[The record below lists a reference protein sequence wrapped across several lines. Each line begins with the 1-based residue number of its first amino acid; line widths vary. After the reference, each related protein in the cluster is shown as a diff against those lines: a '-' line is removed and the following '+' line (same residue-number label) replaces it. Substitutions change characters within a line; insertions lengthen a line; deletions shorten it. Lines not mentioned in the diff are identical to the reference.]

1 MHASGTQVVEPERE
15 PTDRTARSQPPWAL
29 VASVLPAAAALL
41 TRMRAIDLAYHV
53 RAGDIMLRSG
63 NVLRTDP
70 FTFTHMGSPWV
81 NQQWGAQVLFGWAYR
96 LAGWAGVALAYA
108 AATWAGFAFL
118 YAHCRRRG
126 AIPRTAAILT
136 LLGFIVATG
145 PAPRPQVLAVPLFT
159 GTAYLLARRDRWT
172 WLVPPLALV
181 WANVHGSFV
190 LAPLLVGFAIAD
202 DLVARRSVRRSIWLL
217 LLTTA
222 ATSVTPFGPSVWT
235 YALEI
240 ATNDTIRHWVAEWRA
255 PSLTSLQGAAFW
267 MSGAAVA
274 LLAFRLRRRVR
285 PVDVARLAVFFAL
298 GAPAI
303 RGTLWWA
310 LIAPSVV
317 AGWFAAEEEAEPPGH
332 DSVGRRRPD
341 VFALIA
347 SALILILV
355 PLAFVLRSGTDPVT
369 GAPMRL
375 AADAPEVLVDA
386 TRRSLPSGSRLL
398 VYQPFASWFEFS
410 NPADPVMVDSRIEL
424 YPDRVWLDYDRA
436 IGAQDDWEAIL
447 DRYEIAGVVLPPD
460 ATLKD
465 DLDRAEGWAEIVDGP
480 AGSVFVRR

>member
-1 MHASGTQVVEPERE
+1 
-15 PTDRTARSQPPWAL
+15 
-29 VASVLPAAAALL
+29 
-41 TRMRAIDLAYHV
+41 MRAIDLAYHV

-63 NVLRTDP
+63 DVLRTDP
-70 FTFTHMGSPWV
+70 FTFTHIGSPWV
-81 NQQWGAQVLFGWAYR
+81 NQQWAAQVLFGWAYR

-108 AATWAGFAFL
+108 AATWTGFALL

-159 GTAYLLARRDRWT
+159 GTAYLLSRRDRWT
-172 WLVPPLALV
+172 WLVSPLALV

-190 LAPLLVGFAIAD
+190 LAPLLVGFAIVD

-217 LLTTA
+217 LLTGA
-222 ATSVTPFGPSVWT
+222 ATFVTPFGPPVWT

-240 ATNDTIRHWVAEWRA
+240 ATNETIRHWVAEWRA
-255 PSLTSLQGAAFW
+255 PSFASVQGAAFW
-267 MSGAAVA
+267 VSGAAVA
-274 LLAFRLRRRVR
+274 LVAFRLRRRVH

-317 AGWFAAEEEAEPPGH
+317 AGWFAAEEEAEPP
-332 DSVGRRRPD
+332 DQASVGRRRPD

-347 SALILILV
+347 SALILVLV

-386 TRRSLPSGSRLL
+386 TRRALPSGSRLL

-424 YPDRVWLDYDRA
+424 YPAQVWREYGRVIVARE
-436 IGAQDDWEAIL
+436 DWRAIL
-447 DRYEIAGVVLPPD
+447 DRYKIQGIVLPPD
-460 ATLKD
+460 AVLRDELKD
-465 DLDRAEGWAEIVDGP
+465 ADGFAEILDGP
-480 AGSVFVRR
+480 AGSVFVRA